1 MICYFITAAT
11 EVISPC
17 SPTLEAGSPKEM
29 ITTPVLA
36 SSVPVDAGMSSKG
49 KAPVQDFGISTE
61 ELQAFSLQHDNLVST
76 VSESGYTRRLTALM
90 NARKDRKMLEAIGN
104 HLMLST
110 GLVFQ
115 QLEGVE
121 LLEKELKLAQKISE
135 KLRKENEQA
144 FLALG
149 TEKEKVALLKKEKCD
164 AVEEKKKVEEEK
176 CKSDQ
181 ELQFAFQR
189 AEKA

>member
-1 MICYFITAAT
+1 MISRYFIAAAT

-90 NARKDRKMLEAIGN
+90 TAHNNRKILEAIGN

-115 QLEGVE
+115 QLEGVK
-121 LLEKELKLAQKISE
+121 LLEEQLKHAQKTSE

-144 FLALG
+144 FVALG
-149 TEKEKVALLKKEKCD
+149 TEKEKVALLTKEKSD
-164 AVEEKKKVEEEK
+164 AVEEKKKVEE
-176 CKSDQ
+176 
-181 ELQFAFQR
+181 
-189 AEKA
+189 

>member
-1 MICYFITAAT
+1 MIYWYFIAAAT

-17 SPTLEAGSPKEM
+17 SPTLEASSPKEM
-29 ITTPVLA
+29 ITTPLPA

-49 KAPVQDFGISTE
+49 KAHVQDIGISTE

-76 VSESGYTRRLTALM
+76 VSESSYTRRLTALM
-90 NARKDRKMLEAIGN
+90 SARKDRKMLEAIGN

-115 QLEGVE
+115 QLEGVK
-121 LLEKELKLAQKISE
+121 LLEEQLKHAQKTSE

-144 FLALG
+144 FIALG
-149 TEKEKVALLKKEKCD
+149 TKKEKVALLAKEKYD
-164 AVEEKKKVEEEK
+164 AVEEKKKGRTRK
-176 CKSDQ
+176 M
-181 ELQFAFQR
+181 
-189 AEKA
+189 